1 MKSRGVFTKVLA
13 VSGAVLVWFPIAVP
27 VLFAFTALITKGRF
41 LFDFL
46 MPAELFPLVLLGGGL
61 LFWAALR
68 VHARR
73 KLIGWGLGVAA
84 ASLVIA
90 QGLAVITGLASG
102 EHEAAGWRFALVLSF
117 MAVFWAALLALGF
130 GGVLLLREI
139 FKSPRPPAVNPSHRA
154 YPN

>member
-13 VSGAVLVWFPIAVP
+13 VSGAVLVWFPIAAP
-27 VLFAFTALITKGRF
+27 VLLAFTALITKGRF

-68 VHARR
+68 AHTRR
-73 KLIGWGLGVAA
+73 KLIGWGLGTAA
-84 ASLVIA
+84 ASLVLA

-102 EHEAAGWRFALVLSF
+102 EHEAEGWRFALVLSF
-117 MAVFWAALLALGF
+117 MAVFWAALLALGV
-130 GGVLLLREI
+130 GGVWLLREI
-139 FKSPRPPAVNPSHRA
+139 FKPPSPPAVNPSHQA
-154 YPN
+154 YLK